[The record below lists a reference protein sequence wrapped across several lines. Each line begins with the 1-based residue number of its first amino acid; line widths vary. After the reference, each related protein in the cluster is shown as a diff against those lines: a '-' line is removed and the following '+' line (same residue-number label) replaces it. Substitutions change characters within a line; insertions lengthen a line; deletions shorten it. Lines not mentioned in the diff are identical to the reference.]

1 LSIINNNNLKINK
14 MEKLQWHEA
23 FKIDENLD
31 NDINDIVGELIKDY
45 RNYKEKNNI
54 K

>member
-1 LSIINNNNLKINK
+1 
-14 MEKLQWHEA
+14 MEKLQWHET

-54 K
+54 KQLYNI

>member
-1 LSIINNNNLKINK
+1 
-14 MEKLQWHEA
+14 MEKLQWYET

-31 NDINDIVGELIKDY
+31 NDINDIVGELVKDY

>member
-1 LSIINNNNLKINK
+1 MK
-14 MEKLQWHEA
+14 KLQWYET
-23 FKIDENLD
+23 FKIDDNLD

-45 RNYKEKNNI
+45 RDYKQKNNI

>member
-1 LSIINNNNLKINK
+1 
-14 MEKLQWHEA
+14 MEKLQWYET

-31 NDINDIVGELIKDY
+31 NDINDIVGELVKDY

-54 K
+54 KQLYNI

>member
-1 LSIINNNNLKINK
+1 
-14 MEKLQWHEA
+14 MEKLQWHET

-31 NDINDIVGELIKDY
+31 NDINNIVGELIKDY

-54 K
+54 KQLYNI